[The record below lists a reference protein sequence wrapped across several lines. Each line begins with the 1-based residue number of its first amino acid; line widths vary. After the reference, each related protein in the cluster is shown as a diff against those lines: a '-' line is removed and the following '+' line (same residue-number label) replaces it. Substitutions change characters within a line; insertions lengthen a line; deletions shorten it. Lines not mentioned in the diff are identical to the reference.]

1 MLSICLCIGY
11 LLFESSNLSTKG
23 KRRFYICVLVQRKIA
38 VWVAKKPDIIGLFAG
53 DIFFVSTLWR
63 RRRDSNSRTPL
74 RVTRFPIVRARPAT
88 RLLRV
93 KTVFTFNS
101 IELYHIA
108 REKSSTISFFLENIK
123 IPRRA
128 GGVRRDALPVRRW
141 RRVRKRYCARR
152 IPSRRGAKIVR
163 ACARSTGLPQLSARH
178 AEALPYSFSRSC
190 TTVSVSPYTVQLQP
204 PARHSKEI
212 VRTASGAAAVRFR
225 PPPLQPQPA
234 LYRRRAARPRRNACI
249 STYPTDS
256 TTALT
261 AKAINPLLFVNSSI
275 CDSI

>member
-1 MLSICLCIGY
+1 MQK
-11 LLFESSNLSTKG
+11 STLKTE
-23 KRRFYICVLVQRKIA
+23 RF
-38 VWVAKKPDIIGLFAG
+38 
-53 DIFFVSTLWR
+53 LWR

-108 REKSSTISFFLENIK
+108 RKKSSTISFFLENIK

-152 IPSRRGAKIVR
+152 IPSRCGAKIVR

-212 VRTASGAAAVRFR
+212 ARTASGAAAVRFR